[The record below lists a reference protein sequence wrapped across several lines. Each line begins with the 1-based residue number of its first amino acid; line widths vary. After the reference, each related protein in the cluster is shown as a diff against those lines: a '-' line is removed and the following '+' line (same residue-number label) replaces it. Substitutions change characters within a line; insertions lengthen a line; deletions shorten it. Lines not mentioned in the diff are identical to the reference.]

1 MTFSALVL
9 AGSRGPDCPVAA
21 LGGVSH
27 KALLPINGTPMV
39 ERTIAALTA
48 TAQIDKVT
56 LVIEDPALVQDL
68 PSLAPLL
75 ASGYLEIIDAK
86 PSPAQSALHGFDSL
100 GGASQR
106 PVIMTTADNCLLT
119 SEILGF
125 FLDKLSAAADLT
137 AATARTDMVKAAY
150 PNARRTRMR
159 FSDGGQGGCNLF
171 ALQTP
176 NAAQVIRFWR
186 QMEENRKKP
195 LTMLRQLGPMTALRY
210 LTNTLSLHQAV
221 QKLGKQTKTRLAT
234 VDMPFAEAAIDV
246 DSADDFDLAQQI
258 LTARSLAEQTV

>member
-39 ERTIAALTA
+39 ERTMAALTA
-48 TAQIDKVT
+48 SAQIDKVA
-56 LVIEDPALVQDL
+56 LVIEDPTLVQDL

-86 PSPAQSALHGFDSL
+86 PSPAQSALHGFHNL
-100 GGASQR
+100 GGADQK

-119 SEILGF
+119 SEILEF
-125 FLDKLSAAADLT
+125 FLANLGKSADLT
-137 AATARTDMVKAAY
+137 AATARTDMVQAAY
-150 PNARRTRMR
+150 PEARRTRMR

-171 ALQTP
+171 AFQTP
-176 NAAQVIRFWR
+176 NAAQVIQFWR
-186 QMEENRKKP
+186 QIEQNRKKP

-210 LTNTLSLHQAV
+210 LTNTLSLDQAV
-221 QKLGKQTKTRLAT
+221 QKLGKQTRARLAT

-246 DSADDFDLAQQI
+246 DNVDDFNLAQQI
-258 LTARSLAEQTV
+258 LAARA